1 LTNERSAL
9 FGLQV
14 REHDRDASITEAAEG
29 KPDEFLTQKP
39 TTAL

>member
-9 FGLQV
+9 FELLV
-14 REHDRDASITEAAEG
+14 REHDHDVSITEAAVG

-39 TTAL
+39 TIAL